1 MVNYVRIYF
10 SEGDT
15 LGVRF
20 FTAFCNH
27 WHCTF
32 AMVLS
37 LLCNHWQFLL
47 GFLQWLNKTKIQKNT
62 KPRNQKAKKTKK
74 TKKNKK
80 KAQKNDKTQLSA
92 TTPPLGV
99 CNLVFFWF
107 VVFLFF
113 GFLVSGS
120 LLVFLQWLNKT
131 KIQKNKKPKD
141 QKNKQLQ
148 KNWQDPT
155 LCHYSPL
162 GVCNL
167 GFFVFLFIWFFGFL
181 FFSFLVSWFL
191 VFWFV
196 VGFLKGWQ
204 NNTKVKDLDLTL
216 PVLPL

>member
-1 MVNYVRIYF
+1 MVNYGQLCTYLFFRRGHPGSAVFHCILQPLTLHICDGSLTALQPLTISAWF
-10 SEGDT
+10 S
-15 LGVRF
+15 
-20 FTAFCNH
+20 
-27 WHCTF
+27 
-32 AMVLS
+32 AMAKQ
-37 LLCNHWQFLL
+37 NQNPKKH
-47 GFLQWLNKTKIQKNT
+47 KTKKPKSKKN
-62 KPRNQKAKKTKK
+62 KK

-167 GFFVFLFIWFFGFL
+167 GFFVFFVY
-181 FFSFLVSWFL
+181 LVFWFL
-191 VFWFV
+191 VF
-196 VGFLKGWQ
+196 
-204 NNTKVKDLDLTL
+204 
-216 PVLPL
+216 